1 MILTDRDLIIS
12 AHKHQPKRNV
22 VFLFLFLFLL
32 SFCIHCLHL
41 FSSFLSSSFGSGSLE
56 TMITSLSNG
65 TARRSVKNS
74 EQDRKRENDYFNFN
88 PSRTLW
94 RHIFNLFKQ
103 KVSAACIVLVS
114 FGDVYL
120 SPPFCSASFR
130 SFLAIDNVGRM
141 RWRYQRRMQRARDL
155 KRRNL
160 RSEKFLICYG

>member
-56 TMITSLSNG
+56 TITSLSNG
-65 TARRSVKNS
+65 TARPRRSVKNS
-74 EQDRKRENDYFNFN
+74 EQHRKRENDYFNFN

-94 RHIFNLFKQ
+94 RHILNLFKQ

-130 SFLAIDNVGRM
+130 SSFAIDNVGRRTEM
-141 RWRYQRRMQRARDL
+141 ALSKADAAR
-155 KRRNL
+155 KRLNGGIYARK
-160 RSEKFLICYG
+160 SF